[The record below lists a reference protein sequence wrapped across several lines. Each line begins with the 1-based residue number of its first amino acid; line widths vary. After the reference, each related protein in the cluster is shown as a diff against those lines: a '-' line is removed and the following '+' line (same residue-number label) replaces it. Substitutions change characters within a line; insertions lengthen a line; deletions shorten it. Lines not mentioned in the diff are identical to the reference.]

1 MFDWLGLSPVLTRI
15 LGWIFIACAVVLTA
29 LLIYYSIILRKEIKK
44 QKKVALI
51 ENEIVKTTENIAQS
65 ESTQQTQNLTKVET
79 PIAFNNAEIK
89 QNIAKI
95 KDKEQKVEG
104 SFKTEKLAQETPVL
118 EHKMPAKISEHIASE
133 KLKHKSKSSKSKI
146 KSPERPKRKRNNI
159 KRSRAKIILPKNEI
173 QKINLSSILEIRT
186 EEIKKE
192 TIASPYVERL
202 KKLSTEQKHY
212 YEEIKN
218 YLCSYPAI
226 INSIAKD
233 YETFK
238 LNRRVIAKLSIKNSK
253 LILILKVSKEELE
266 KNIGD
271 EVKVDKNAPVQLVF
285 EDELELRK
293 GLNSIESLATE
304 NEIETTD
311 KYKPRTF
318 NKLINF

>member
-1 MFDWLGLSPVLTRI
+1 MFDWLGLSPILTQI
-15 LGWIFIACAVVLTA
+15 LGWIIVAIAVVLTA
-29 LLIYYSIILRKEIKK
+29 LLVYYSLILRKEIKH
-44 QKKVALI
+44 QKKAAI
-51 ENEIVKTTENIAQS
+51 IANEDEKITDNME
-65 ESTQQTQNLTKVET
+65 QTQNLPLVET
-79 PIAFNNAEIK
+79 QTFIETQIAEEHKPKEKQTPKVKAIKPTKTIKKPIENP
-89 QNIAKI
+89 
-95 KDKEQKVEG
+95 
-104 SFKTEKLAQETPVL
+104 PVL
-118 EHKMPAKISEHIASE
+118 GHIMPAKILEHIVNQ
-133 KLKHKSKSSKSKI
+133 KI
-146 KSPERPKRKRNNI
+146 KNKTKVSKRKIKAPDRPRRKRNNI
-159 KRSRAKIILPKNEI
+159 KRSRIKAVLPKNEI
-173 QKINLSSILEIRT
+173 QKINLPSILEIRT
-186 EEIKKE
+186 EEVKKE
-192 TIASPYVERL
+192 TIASHYVERL